1 MLSIL
6 IGVVMLFLVI
16 AAMSLFTFKAP
27 HGKQSVSAL
36 SGAACAT
43 FLPQAFLSYAI
54 GEVFHVQF
62 AAQIGNIMGSM
73 GGPGCWFTCSTG
85 IRY

>member
-62 AAQIGNIMGSM
+62 AAQIGNVMGSM
-73 GGPGCWFTCSTG
+73 GDWLLVH
-85 IRY
+85 